1 MHLAVACLLVVGY
14 PVLVLGLVAA
24 AYAWYR
30 GHWRRV
36 VYVAYGLL
44 AAAWV
49 IVMVFLGAE
58 RVTLLLGT
66 CGLGVLG
73 SCLYLTCRRRRPPA
87 RSSPP
92 PPDPGLVPTPA
103 TGPVTPQD
111 LVGNWSFYLDD
122 AAITVRLE
130 FRPDGTFAQSLVDN
144 RGERTPC
151 PGGTWV
157 LDGPH
162 VVLTG
167 YQSATAGTIERV
179 RWLFADTP
187 AGLALFGKDHPSLGK
202 PFRQS
207 RVD

>member
-1 MHLAVACLLVVGY
+1 LHLAVTCLLVVGY
-14 PVLVLGLVAA
+14 PILVLGLLAA

-30 GHWRRV
+30 GHWRAV
-36 VYVAYGLL
+36 VYVVFGML

-49 IVMVFLGAE
+49 IAMVFLGAE
-58 RVTLLLGT
+58 RATVLLGT
-66 CGLGVLG
+66 CAIGVLG
-73 SCLYLTCRRRRPPA
+73 SCLYLTCHRRRPA
-87 RSSPP
+87 RSSKARPERVF
-92 PPDPGLVPTPA
+92 VPTPT

-122 AAITVRLE
+122 ASITVRLE
-130 FRPDGTFAQSLVDN
+130 FRPDGTFAQSLVNN

-151 PGGTWV
+151 PGGTWA

-162 VVLTG
+162 VELTG
-167 YQSATAGTIERV
+167 YQSATAGTIERA
-179 RWLFADTP
+179 RWFFGETP
-187 AGLALFGKDHPSLGK
+187 AGLGLFGKDHPSLQR